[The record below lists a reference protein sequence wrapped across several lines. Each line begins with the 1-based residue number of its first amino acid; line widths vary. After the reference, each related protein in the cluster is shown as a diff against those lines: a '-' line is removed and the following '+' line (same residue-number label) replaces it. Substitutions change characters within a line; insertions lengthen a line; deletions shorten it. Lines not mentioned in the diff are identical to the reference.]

1 MMADDSC
8 ATNRVF
14 IESDAFF
21 EILRH
26 KKNHQT
32 RQVHRLEDLLSPNQ
46 KRGVRQIAEHPQFR
60 RAFEKLAG
68 IPGIRSGM
76 LTGSLHKFTSVRC
89 DEEIVNYLEL
99 IYDIW
104 LHVVG
109 GIESNLVKIDKDTV
123 QLLELKCPGFST
135 RDERDL
141 RDIVSSGRAF
151 RNFDQTERNSIWQN
165 LCSLD
170 VVVLSLSTFFK
181 HFRYLEECANCI
193 KSLVSLP
200 RHGSLHDILLA
211 SFRPHAISDNH
222 YPVQTSDLTLEFRVI
237 EPGAQFNTGWC
248 QMWLFAMRHFQS
260 MTTDP
265 RMLPK
270 FAVLASHLYFETD
283 KIRSLKSLC
292 PEQNTVLHAN
302 SISDMQCQT
311 SWSVQDAEHPAK
323 LSALEPFV
331 TSNKVPKL
339 NVRPWSTREAYERN
353 KEFLFFDNMNQQPI
367 FKGESITSLFL
378 LRTIYMAFFR
388 KRPFS
393 WA

>member
-1 MMADDSC
+1 MADDSS
-8 ATNRVF
+8 AISPVST
-14 IESDAFF
+14 ESDAFF
-21 EILRH
+21 EILRR

-32 RQVHRLEDLLSPNQ
+32 RQVHHLEDLLSLNQ

-68 IPGIRSGM
+68 IPGIRPGM
-76 LTGSLHKFTSVRC
+76 STGSLHKFNSLRC

-104 LHVVG
+104 LHVVWG
-109 GIESNLVKIDKDTV
+109 MESNLVKVDEDTV

-141 RDIVSSGRAF
+141 RDIVCSGRAF
-151 RNFDQTERNSIWQN
+151 KNFDQTERLSFWQN

-181 HFRYLEECANCI
+181 HFRYLEECANCM

-200 RHGSLHDILLA
+200 RHGSLKDAFRA
-211 SFRPHAISDNH
+211 SFRQHTTADSH
-222 YPVQTSDLTLEFRVI
+222 YPIQTSDLTLEARII
-237 EPGAQFNTGWC
+237 EPGVQFNIGWC
-248 QMWLFAMRHFQS
+248 QMWLFAMRNFQS

-265 RMLPK
+265 RILPR
-270 FAVLASHLYFETD
+270 FAILASYLHFETD
-283 KIRSLKSLC
+283 EIQSLKLLC
-292 PEQNTVLHAN
+292 LEQNTVLHTKT
-302 SISDMQCQT
+302 ISDIECQS
-311 SWSVQDAEHPAK
+311 SWSVQDAEPPSK

-331 TSNKVPKL
+331 TNDKVPKL

-353 KEFLFFDNMNQQPI
+353 KQFLFFETMNQQPI
-367 FKGESITSLFL
+367 FKGDSITSMFL
-378 LRTIYMAFFR
+378 LRTIYKAFFC
-388 KRPFS
+388 KQPFS